1 MNLYDINKDLLT
13 ALENAVNP
21 ETGEIEETADIEM
34 LEIDRAI
41 KISNIAKYIKNM
53 VAMETA
59 LKNEKKSIDNRIR
72 TNHNKVEY
80 LKNYLQDNLDKG
92 EKINDPQFK
101 ISWRK
106 SSSVKIDC
114 EKLTAQDLYDDIPG
128 LVRYK
133 ESFEFDKK
141 AIKEHL
147 QEGGELEGAEIVEK
161 NSVVVK

>member
-1 MNLYDINKDLLT
+1 MNLYDINKELVMK
-13 ALENAVNP
+13 LEAAVNP
-21 ETGEIEETADIEM
+21 ETGEIEGTADIEM

-41 KISNIAKYIKNM
+41 KISNIAKYIKNLA
-53 VAMETA
+53 AMEVA

-80 LKNYLQDNLDKG
+80 LKNYLQDNLEAG
-92 EKINDPQFK
+92 EKISDPQFK

-114 EKLTAQDLYDDIPG
+114 EKLTAQELYDDIPG

-141 AIKEHL
+141 GIKEYL
-147 QEGGELEGAEIVEK
+147 KEGGELEGAGIVNK
-161 NSVVVK
+161 IKVVVK